1 MFCPLCKAEYRE
13 GYTRCADCDVDL
25 IPALP
30 PQPDP
35 PEPSTDDA
43 GPEAV
48 VLCQEDDPA
57 TLTAVLSALEERG
70 IRFYEYPIH
79 NPHARVDRPFPMKV
93 WVGPLYEI
101 RVAKSDLLAA
111 QTILA
116 EVLAKEP
123 EDSESIPSEDE
134 PAEATAPDDI
144 GGDELLADSSS
155 LAEVW
160 SGEEGNVAS
169 FLTTAFRENGIPTRR
184 ESSEGE
190 PARVRIFVPPEKLP
204 RAREIVREV
213 VEGAP
218 PE

>member
-25 IPALP
+25 VPALP

-43 GPEAV
+43 GPDAV

-57 TLTAVLSALEERG
+57 TLTAILSALEARG
-70 IRFYEYPIH
+70 IRSYDYPIH
-79 NPHARVDRPFPMKV
+79 NSNARLDRPFPMKV

-101 RVAKSDLLAA
+101 RVMKSDLPVA

-116 EVLAKEP
+116 GVLAEEP
-123 EDSESIPSEDE
+123 EDSESTSSEDQS
-134 PAEATAPDDI
+134 AEATAPDDI
-144 GGDELLADSSS
+144 EADES
-155 LAEVW
+155 LDEGVTLVEAW
-160 SGEEGNVAS
+160 SGEEGDIAS

-190 PARVRIFVPPEKLP
+190 PIRVRIFVPPEKLP

-213 VEGAP
+213 AEGTP
-218 PE
+218 PG

>member
-1 MFCPLCKAEYRE
+1 VFCPLCKAEYRE

-25 IPALP
+25 VSALP

-35 PEPSTDDA
+35 PEPAPDDS
-43 GPEAV
+43 GPDAV

-57 TLTAVLSALEERG
+57 ALTAVLSALEERG

-101 RVAKSDLLAA
+101 RVAKSDLPAA

-116 EVLAKEP
+116 EVLAKES

-134 PAEATAPDDI
+134 SAEASVPDEI
-144 GGDELLADSSS
+144 EADESLVEGAA

-184 ESSEGE
+184 ETSEGE
-190 PARVRIFVPPEKLP
+190 PIRVRILVPPEKLA
-204 RAREIVREV
+204 RALEIVREV
-213 VEGAP
+213 VEGTP
-218 PE
+218 PG

>member
-1 MFCPLCKAEYRE
+1 MFCPICKSEYRE
-13 GYTRCADCDVDL
+13 GYSRCADCDVDL
-25 IPALP
+25 VPALP

-35 PEPSTDDA
+35 PEPAPDDS
-43 GPEAV
+43 GPDAV
-48 VLCQEDDPA
+48 VLCREDDPA
-57 TLTAVLSALEERG
+57 TLTAILSALEARG
-70 IRFYEYPIH
+70 IRFLDYPIH
-79 NPHARVDRPFPMKV
+79 NPHARLDRPFPMKF

-101 RVAKSDLLAA
+101 RVAKSDLPAA

-123 EDSESIPSEDE
+123 EDSESTSSEDQS
-134 PAEATAPDDI
+134 AEATAPDDI

-160 SGEEGNVAS
+160 SGEPGDIES

-184 ESSEGE
+184 ETSEGE
-190 PARVRIFVPPEKLP
+190 PLRVRIFVPPEKLP

-213 VEGAP
+213 LEGTP
-218 PE
+218 PG